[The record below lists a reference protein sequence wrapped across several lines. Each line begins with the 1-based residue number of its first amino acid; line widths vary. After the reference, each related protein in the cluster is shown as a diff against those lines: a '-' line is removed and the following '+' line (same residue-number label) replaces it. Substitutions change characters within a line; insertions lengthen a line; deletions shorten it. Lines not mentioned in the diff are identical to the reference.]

1 MSLWDLVVLVFW
13 FMLLFIWIWLLISI
27 LSDIFRDKDLSGWA
41 KAGWTLFLI
50 VVPWLGALV
59 YLIARGGSMQE
70 RAMDHQVRQVEAYQK
85 YMGGMAPG
93 GRAAGGASAADELS
107 KLVELRDAGALST
120 EEFDKAKA
128 QVLK

>member
-59 YLIARGGSMQE
+59 YLIARGGSMHE
-70 RAMDHQVRQVEAYQK
+70 RAMEHQVRQVEAYQK
-85 YMGGMAPG
+85 YMGGLAPG
-93 GRAAGGASAADELS
+93 GAGGGASAADELS
-107 KLVELRDAGALST
+107 KLVELRDRGAIST
-120 EEFDKAKA
+120 EEFDQAKAK
-128 QVLK
+128 VLK